1 LEISLPGMVNL
12 SKIKKITED
21 FFSKMGVSGKIKV
34 ELISENTVSLN
45 LETDEPQILIGK
57 EGQTLSEI
65 QRLLLRIL
73 RKQIKEMFF
82 IDLDVNDYKKKK
94 FDYLKELAKQL
105 ADEVVLTKKE
115 KILSPMPSYERR
127 VIHLEISKRE
137 DVKSESTGE
146 EPERRIVI
154 KPII

>member
-1 LEISLPGMVNL
+1 MVNL

-21 FFSKMGVSGKIKV
+21 FFSKLGFIGKIKV

-65 QRLLLRIL
+65 QHLLLRIL

-82 IDLDVNDYKKKK
+82 INLDINDYKKKS
-94 FDYLKELAKQL
+94 L
-105 ADEVVLTKKE
+105 
-115 KILSPMPSYERR
+115 
-127 VIHLEISKRE
+127 
-137 DVKSESTGE
+137 
-146 EPERRIVI
+146 
-154 KPII
+154 II